1 MGDYGCSVLAL
12 VRPVLLVLQLL
23 YISLLI
29 DTLISFVVIKVIM
42 GVNLVSYATRRR
54 AGMEARE
61 AEDAMNDFGRDPI
74 GEGKEEQIYNR
85 ELKTLLDSRR
95 DDASP
100 TSEIGERT
108 RTGSGLSTMSMGR
121 GGAEKKRVKLEDL
134 TRFTMVKRIW

>member
-1 MGDYGCSVLAL
+1 MGHYGCFILAL
-12 VRPVLLVLQLL
+12 VCTA
-23 YISLLI
+23 LI
-29 DTLISFVVIKVIM
+29 TLDIRNHPLTDGLISFVVIKVIM

-61 AEDAMNDFGRDPI
+61 AEDAINDFGRDPI

-85 ELKTLLDSRR
+85 ELKTLLDNRR

-100 TSEIGERT
+100 TAEIGERA
-108 RTGSGLSTMSMGR
+108 RTGSGLSAVSTGGGGR
-121 GGAEKKRVKLEDL
+121 KRVKLDDL

>member
-1 MGDYGCSVLAL
+1 MYYSGSGKLPNIHSKLHHL
-12 VRPVLLVLQLL
+12 M
-23 YISLLI
+23 SLS
-29 DTLISFVVIKVIM
+29 SFVVIKVLM

-61 AEDAMNDFGRDPI
+61 AEDAINDFGRDPI

-85 ELKTLLDSRR
+85 ELKTMLDNKR

-100 TSEIGERT
+100 TAEVGERM
-108 RTGSGLSTMSMGR
+108 RTQSGVSTATVGPNN
-121 GGAEKKRVKLEDL
+121 GGKKRVKLDDL